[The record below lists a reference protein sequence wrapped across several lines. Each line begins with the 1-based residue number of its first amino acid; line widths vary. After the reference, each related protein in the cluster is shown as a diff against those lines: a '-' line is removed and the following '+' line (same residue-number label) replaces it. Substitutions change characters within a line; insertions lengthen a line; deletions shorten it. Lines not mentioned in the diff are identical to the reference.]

1 MKEPSYQITNA
12 AYLMHI
18 ISKLNPHLTL
28 EELQS
33 EHLTYTTLMNYLDH
47 LLNPEEKALIDTL
60 LNATVS
66 IITLTRKEYEALTH
80 LKETRY
86 IISIGKNRYYVT
98 PEFLN
103 DYNQFCLNQK
113 YKPLSILDH
122 WTHNQLI
129 SLSKLEIT
137 RRFYDTKD
145 FETCLSDAYD
155 TKNLD
160 FICVMA
166 NIPSYDQ
173 LSNSEKCRLIAER
186 VKKDYGLFEKL
197 IQLVP
202 PLRILFSYM
211 VYEDR
216 NSFVGAELPGDN
228 IAIFILFSDVD
239 LNMLYLPCDL
249 FDHLKRY
256 FSLRGLQ
263 AEEILKQ
270 SIEDFTDQSLDS
282 QQQHSLIQAVCHNEL
297 TIEEAKMVLPA
308 LMHDTIPKNI
318 LSQLNTDTKT
328 KFFEALVNLFGFIP
342 LKIVVKLYN
351 RYFETHETAE
361 SIRKLINKDFKSPT
375 TMISHHYL
383 THVTLKDA
391 YQTLD
396 TLYETV
402 PYYLPSTLKALFKAA
417 TYENWIENKK
427 FNDSFIFLKSHINL
441 QGASFDIPVVMVEAA
456 IFEDVILPNI
466 KMVPHEDDLKDAVQ
480 MWKAQGLYNQVKS
493 RQVLKH
499 VKVIYSMLRLWVYRG
514 HTKRE
519 YNEMIHQ
526 YHTHPTSSI
535 EDWHTDTSH

>member
-18 ISKLNPHLTL
+18 ISKLNPRLTL

-33 EHLTYTTLMNYLDH
+33 EHLTYATLMNYLNH
-47 LLNPEEKALIDTL
+47 LLNSEEKALIDTL

-66 IITLTRKEYEALTH
+66 IITLTRKEYQALTH

-86 IISIGKNRYYVT
+86 IFPIGKNRYYVT

-103 DYNQFCLNQK
+103 DYNQFCLNHK
-113 YKPLSILDH
+113 YKPLPILDH

-228 IAIFILFSDVD
+228 IAIFILFSDKD

-249 FDHLKRY
+249 FEHLKHY

-263 AEEILKQ
+263 PEEILKQ
-270 SIEDFTDQSLDS
+270 SIEDFTDQSLES
-282 QQQHSLIQAVCHNEL
+282 QQQHALIQAVCHNEL
-297 TIEEAKMVLPA
+297 TIEEGKMVIPA

-342 LKIVVKLYN
+342 IKIVVKLYN
-351 RYFETHETAE
+351 RYFETHETIE
-361 SIRKLINKDFKSPT
+361 SIRKLINEDFKSPT
-375 TMISHHYL
+375 TMINQHYL

-402 PYYLPSTLKALFKAA
+402 PYYLPETLKALFKAA
-417 TYENWIENKK
+417 ANENWIANKK

-499 VKVIYSMLRLWVYRG
+499 VKIIYSMLRLWVYRG

-526 YHTHPTSSI
+526 YHTHSTSNI